1 MDKHKDVY
9 VFTDNQSAIQA
20 VETPK
25 RQSGQYIVE
34 KILDTIDEIHKLAPA
49 RTIHIEWVPGHKNI
63 VGNEQADQAAKAA
76 ATPRATTPNT
86 TMRSAQNR
94 SIQTMTKIKWETE
107 WKAGRQNAKRLR
119 NMS

>member
-34 KILDTIDEIHKLAPA
+34 KILDTIDKIHKLAPY
-49 RTIHIEWVPGHKNI
+49 TGYQGIK
-63 VGNEQADQAAKAA
+63 
-76 ATPRATTPNT
+76 TSRAT
-86 TMRSAQNR
+86 NR
-94 SIQTMTKIKWETE
+94 RTNSKGSSYPKCYSTE
-107 WKAGRQNAKRLR
+107 R
-119 NMS
+119 NDEISSK